1 VAVPYHAIGDSGQ
14 LQALL
19 DGVIAVESETEL
31 PGVMR
36 KIAETACTLTEAR
49 YGALSLVD
57 PSGKGYGEF
66 VYVGMDE
73 ETVGAIGQIPNGM
86 GLLGLLVSDP
96 KPLRLSD
103 LTTHPASIGFPPAHP
118 KMRTF
123 LGVPLRIGDEVL
135 GNLYVTEKSGGA
147 EFTST
152 DEALVVTLAGAIGIA
167 MDHARLRKHVGELN
181 LAAERERI
189 ARDLHDTVIQ
199 RLFATGMSL
208 QSAMPNMVE
217 GDPRSRVEEA
227 VQELDDTI
235 RQIRTTIFAL
245 DPPIVAQRGV
255 RSQVLDVCAENAQNL
270 GFEPEVRFNG
280 AIDRYV
286 SKGVIPELLA
296 TLREALSN
304 VVQHAGAHHVVV
316 DLTVAVDVH
325 MRIIDDG
332 VGVKRDNYEPGR
344 GLINMAKRAEELDG
358 SFTMSDRP
366 EGGSELIWRVPLGE

>member
-1 VAVPYHAIGDSGQ
+1 
-14 LQALL
+14 
-19 DGVIAVESETEL
+19 
-31 PGVMR
+31 MR
-36 KIAETACTLTEAR
+36 RIAETACTLTDAR
-49 YGALSLVD
+49 YGALSLID
-57 PSGKGYGEF
+57 PSGKNYGEF

-73 ETVGAIGQIPNGM
+73 ETVGAIGQMPNGE

-167 MDHARLRKHVGELN
+167 MDHARMRKHVGELN

-208 QSAMPNMVE
+208 QSAVPKMVA

-245 DPPIVAQRGV
+245 DPPVVAQRGV

-286 SKGVIPELLA
+286 SKDVIPELLA

-316 DLTVAVDVH
+316 DLTADVDVH
-325 MRIIDDG
+325 LRIIDDG
-332 VGVKRDNYEPGR
+332 FGVARDNYEPGR
-344 GLINMAKRAEELDG
+344 GLINMAKRAQELDG
-358 SFTMSDRP
+358 SFIMSDRP
-366 EGGSELIWRVPLGE
+366 EGGSELTWRVPLGE